1 MSLSLSP
8 EKKGYS
14 SKGTAQPLERIGLW
28 PENPVKRISSKT
40 LTLPFLQK
48 YTYVFIYCTNILQVF
63 TLLFEPDSVPYP
75 SSWMADPACWAWPA
89 RDPGMEVIFLDAWE
103 DVDWISLTLFVEESR
118 IRWGQEISVAKWSS
132 FREWWCPDPPPECLL
147 APAQSAAL

>member
-48 YTYVFIYCTNILQVF
+48 YTYVFIYCTN
-63 TLLFEPDSVPYP
+63 LLKVLPCC
-75 SSWMADPACWAWPA
+75 SSL
-89 RDPGMEVIFLDAWE
+89 IQF
-103 DVDWISLTLFVEESR
+103 R
-118 IRWGQEISVAKWSS
+118 IRRRGWLIQLVEL
-132 FREWWCPDPPPECLL
+132 DQL
-147 APAQSAAL
+147 AILERR